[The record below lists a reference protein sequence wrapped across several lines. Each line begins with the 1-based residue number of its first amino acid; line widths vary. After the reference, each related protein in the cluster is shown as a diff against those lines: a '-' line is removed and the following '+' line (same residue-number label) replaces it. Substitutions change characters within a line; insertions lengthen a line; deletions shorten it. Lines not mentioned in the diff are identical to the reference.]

1 MFAAFI
7 PYFSVIEKK
16 KSLLEI
22 NRASYLAFFIFCL
35 ITLYWVGSWQKSAD
49 PFLMISGV
57 LLLFFNP
64 LILLIPS
71 TLYYFSTKIFPQK
84 ISIYFFPLFWV
95 TYEYLYMLTDASFP
109 WLTLGNGLSHFISFI
124 QIADI
129 IGALGLTLIVV
140 YLNILLYKGVVNFK
154 SQTIFFKRIIHFSL
168 AALIILLVLIYGF
181 IKLSGFSY
189 PGKKITVGLIQPN
202 LDPWAKWQGMDTG
215 TMISDYLNLSRKAVS
230 EKAELIIWP
239 ETALPFY
246 LMSGN
251 YKSILDSIY
260 NFVDENNVN
269 LMTGMP
275 DIIFHHKNIPE
286 DSKYSGPGEFY
297 YSTYN
302 AILFFSPQDKHV
314 GRYGKMKLVPF
325 GERVPF
331 VDEFPFLGDVIKWGV
346 GISGWNVG
354 KDTAVFKVSLV
365 NKINTDSG
373 EDFAYVAGL
382 VCYESIYPEFA
393 ASFVRKGANL
403 IAVVTN
409 DSWYGNSSGPYQHKE
424 MAVLRAVENRRTV
437 VRAANGG
444 ISTIIEP
451 TGITRAETE
460 MFTKTSLTG
469 EVFIQDEETFFTR
482 HPKIIPLS
490 SSLVS
495 LWVFGIF
502 LLKKLKSL
510 SKKNDTGRIQA

>member
-1 MFAAFI
+1 MFTAFI
-7 PYFSVIEKK
+7 PYFGVIEKK

-22 NRASYLAFFIFCL
+22 NRASYLVFFVFCF

-64 LILLIPS
+64 LVLLIPS
-71 TLYYFSTKIFPQK
+71 TLYYFSLKIFPRK
-84 ISIYFFPLFWV
+84 AAIYFFPLFWV

-109 WLTLGNGLSHFISFI
+109 WLTLGNGLSHFIYFI

-129 IGALGLTLIVV
+129 IGALGLTLVVV
-140 YLNILLYKGVVNFK
+140 YINILLYKGI
-154 SQTIFFKRIIHFSL
+154 IFFRSERIFYKRIIHFST
-168 AALIILLVLIYGF
+168 ASLIILLVLIYGF
-181 IKLSGFSY
+181 IRLPGFIYSD
-189 PGKKITVGLIQPN
+189 KKITVGLIQPN
-202 LDPWAKWQGMDTG
+202 LDPWAKWRLVNTDFL
-215 TMISDYLNLSRKAVS
+215 ISDYLNLSRKAVS

-239 ETALPFY
+239 ETALPVY

-251 YKSILDSIY
+251 YQSILDSVY
-260 NFVDENNVN
+260 NFIDENKVS

-275 DIIFHHKNIPE
+275 DIVFHGKNIPR
-286 DSKYSGPGEFY
+286 DSKYSGAGKFY

-302 AILFFSPQDKHV
+302 AILFFSPEDKHV

-331 VDEFPFLGDVIKWGV
+331 VDEFPFLGDIIKWGV

-354 KDTAVFKVSLV
+354 KDTAVFRISSNEKL
-365 NKINTDSG
+365 NINSG
-373 EDFAYVAGL
+373 EDSVYTAGL
-382 VCYESIYPEFA
+382 VCYESIYPEFVA
-393 ASFVRKGANL
+393 AFVQRGANM

-424 MAVLRAVENRRTV
+424 MAVLRAVENRRAV

-444 ISTIIEP
+444 ISTIIDP
-451 TGITRAETE
+451 SGITRAETE
-460 MFTKTSLTG
+460 MFTKTFLAG
-469 EVFIQDEETFFTR
+469 EAFLLDDETFFTK
-482 HPKIIPLS
+482 HPKIIPLI

-502 LLKKLKSL
+502 LLKKIKTF
-510 SKKNDTGRIQA
+510 SKKNESRGI